1 MHTPPLPVQETPAH
15 AALVA
20 PLPVRRHPLG
30 LPAGSV
36 RALLAF
42 MVFGIIWAMLL
53 LPERVD
59 VDIRVPQYLYYLMF
73 LILGHYFAAR
83 GHTPVIAGVRE
94 HPPLYLPRGSLRL
107 LMIVGFA
114 AAMAWGFYHNP
125 RFFDRLKPLQITD
138 QPYLP
143 LVLLAAFFLGIIVA
157 RVADRLLAGPEG
169 LPAWFQDILAWVSLI
184 ALLSLAA
191 EFIVRLVINPTLAH
205 PLDLPHWEGYL
216 AAVVGFYFGLKS

>member
-1 MHTPPLPVQETPAH
+1 MHSPPLPVQETPGTAGF
-15 AALVA
+15 VA

-42 MVFGIIWAMLL
+42 MVFGIFWTLLL

-83 GHTPVIAGVRE
+83 GHTPVIPGVRQ
-94 HPPLYLPRGSLRL
+94 HHPLYLPRGSLRL
-107 LMIVGFA
+107 LMILGFTA
-114 AAMAWGFYHNP
+114 ALAWGFYHNP
-125 RFFDRLKPLQITD
+125 RFFDRLKPLQVAEL
-138 QPYLP
+138 PYLP
-143 LVLLAAFFLGIIVA
+143 LALLGAFFLGIIVA
-157 RVADRLLAGPEG
+157 RVADRLLAGPAG
-169 LPAWFQDILAWVSLI
+169 LPAWFQDVLAWVSLI
-184 ALLSLAA
+184 ALVSLVV
-191 EFIVRLVINPTLAH
+191 EVVVRLVINPTLAK
-205 PLDLPHWEGYL
+205 PLELPHWEGYL